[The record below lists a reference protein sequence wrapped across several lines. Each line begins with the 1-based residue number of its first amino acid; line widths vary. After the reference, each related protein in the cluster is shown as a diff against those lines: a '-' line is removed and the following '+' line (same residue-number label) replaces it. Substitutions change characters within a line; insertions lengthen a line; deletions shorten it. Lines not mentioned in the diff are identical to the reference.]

1 MADEGQEGR
10 EGRVF
15 SLWESVGIS
24 VLDEKRMT
32 GESVNFR
39 LNQMDFVAF
48 ILLLA
53 CIAIFQNLLE
63 SLGISYRRFE
73 SCLC

>member
-15 SLWESVGIS
+15 SVLDVGIS

-39 LNQMDFVAF
+39 LNQMD
-48 ILLLA
+48 LLL
-53 CIAIFQNLLE
+53 
-63 SLGISYRRFE
+63 S
-73 SCLC
+73 SCFLHA